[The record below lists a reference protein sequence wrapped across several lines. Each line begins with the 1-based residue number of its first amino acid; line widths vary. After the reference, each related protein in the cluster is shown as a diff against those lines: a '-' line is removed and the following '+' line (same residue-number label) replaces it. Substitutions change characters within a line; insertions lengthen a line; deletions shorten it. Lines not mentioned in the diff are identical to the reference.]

1 MENNFQFMFLVDL
14 HSNIV
19 SQFYWSSFDN
29 NKTDHCRFSLFLYHS
44 IDQILF
50 HTPHLKEYLCL
61 NRTTMN
67 PHLWIKMNKK
77 KAVTLNKVTIYG
89 KQTFLVV
96 LNHKPSNINIRRT
109 RIDLFIK
116 PPFCSYVVLILYII
130 FCRVTYIQLI

>member
-1 MENNFQFMFLVDL
+1 MIIIKHIIVDL
-14 HSNIV
+14 V
-19 SQFYWSSFDN
+19 F
-29 NKTDHCRFSLFLYHS
+29 FLYHS

-130 FCRVTYIQLI
+130 FCRVTYIQLIWEIGSSISFFFLSFSFVTFWLPNIK